1 MFFFFNEL
9 KQRTLS
15 FYLSKNNNEKR
26 NDQRTGWTYVFL
38 IIQHQF
44 HLDGCIISNSS
55 WFMEHHSFVS
65 FYCNQGSFYLP
76 IFSPYLVHKT
86 YSSFQIHH
94 IFLSFFNQSYW
105 YLPIFPIVP
114 IYIYIFHCSSYFAI
128 RAPGTCLYSLV
139 FMLPLISSLQAL
151 WVSKNQWYWCG
162 NFFFTKSLFPLYVQY
177 IFIYLYIFENKGT
190 SLFLTSTVS
199 LHQLVVRN
207 SLTHYCCW
215 AFIDLTLAV
224 EYDISK
230 LLNIFDDVKFIR
242 NRRKKGI

>member
-1 MFFFFNEL
+1 MIKEQDEHMFFLLFNTNFIWMAASYQIPHGL
-9 KQRTLS
+9 WNIIHLSPFIATRALSTFLYSLHILYIKHILVSRFIIS
-15 FYLSKNNNEKR
+15 FYL
-26 NDQRTGWTYVFL
+26 
-38 IIQHQF
+38 
-44 HLDGCIISNSS
+44 
-55 WFMEHHSFVS
+55 
-65 FYCNQGSFYLP
+65 
-76 IFSPYLVHKT
+76 
-86 YSSFQIHH
+86 
-94 IFLSFFNQSYW
+94 FFNQSYW

-114 IYIYIFHCSSYFAI
+114 IYIYFIALHILQSGLLVPASIPWSSCCLSFLLYKHCEY
-128 RAPGTCLYSLV
+128 PK
-139 FMLPLISSLQAL
+139 ISDTGVAT
-151 WVSKNQWYWCG
+151 
-162 NFFFTKSLFPLYVQY
+162 FFFTKSLFPLYVQY

>member
-1 MFFFFNEL
+1 M
-9 KQRTLS
+9 
-15 FYLSKNNNEKR
+15 
-26 NDQRTGWTYVFL
+26 
-38 IIQHQF
+38 
-44 HLDGCIISNSS
+44 
-55 WFMEHHSFVS
+55 
-65 FYCNQGSFYLP
+65 
-76 IFSPYLVHKT
+76 
-86 YSSFQIHH
+86 
-94 IFLSFFNQSYW
+94 
-105 YLPIFPIVP
+105 FPIVP
-114 IYIYIFHCSSYFAI
+114 IYIYFIALHILQSGLLVPASIPWSSCCLSFLLYKHCEY
-128 RAPGTCLYSLV
+128 PK
-139 FMLPLISSLQAL
+139 ISDTGVAT
-151 WVSKNQWYWCG
+151 
-162 NFFFTKSLFPLYVQY
+162 FFFTKSLFPLYVQY

>member
-76 IFSPYLVHKT
+76 IFSPYLPHKT
-86 YSSFQIHH
+86 YSSFQIHFLFIFFQSELLVPAH
-94 IFLSFFNQSYW
+94 IPYSSH
-105 YLPIFPIVP
+105 
-114 IYIYIFHCSSYFAI
+114 IYIYFIALHILQSGLLVPASIPWSSCCLSFLLYKHCEY
-128 RAPGTCLYSLV
+128 PK
-139 FMLPLISSLQAL
+139 ISDTGVAT
-151 WVSKNQWYWCG
+151 
-162 NFFFTKSLFPLYVQY
+162 FFFTKSLFPLYVQY